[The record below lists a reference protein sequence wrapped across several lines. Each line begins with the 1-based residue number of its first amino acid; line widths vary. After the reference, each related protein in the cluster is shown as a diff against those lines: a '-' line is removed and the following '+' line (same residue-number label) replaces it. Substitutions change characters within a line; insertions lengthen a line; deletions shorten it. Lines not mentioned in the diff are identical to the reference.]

1 MPKVLIS
8 PEGEIW
14 WGSSRLRCWWVA
26 EKWDDAEIWR
36 DGEPL
41 SLEGLEFFITQHKT
55 VHEGMPEVYKA
66 CRDRG
71 VKVIWDLVDPLHW
84 WMGASSAMK
93 DHVDFVVTSTDAL
106 AAVVR
111 QELELPAVCI
121 PDRHKV
127 EAFTAKKHEQTDC
140 PTLMWHGVALNRC
153 SLWHCT
159 AELHRA
165 YAMGLKFRVLIV
177 DNAPKVGCQEL
188 SLLEGFPVEYEEWS
202 LDKFYS
208 ETLTKADIG
217 LVPPFPGS
225 WGRLKSNNKETC
237 FHIAGIPT
245 TEGDD
250 LGQLLMLIRD
260 GDLRKSMGKQLRK
273 RAVRLHRT
281 EESVEEWKRLVKA
294 LS

>member
-1 MPKVLIS
+1 MS
-8 PEGEIW
+8 PEGPEW
-14 WGSSRLRCWWVA
+14 WGSSRLRVYWVA

-55 VHEGMPEVYKA
+55 VHEGMAEVYKA

-71 VKVIWDLVDPLHW
+71 IKVIWDLVDPLHW
-84 WMGASSAMK
+84 WMGASAAMK

-106 AAVVR
+106 ATVVR

-127 EAFTAKKHEQTDC
+127 EAFAVKKHKPTDC
-140 PTLMWHGVALNRC
+140 PVLMWHGVALNRA

-159 AELHRA
+159 AELNRA
-165 YAMGLKFRVLIV
+165 YAMGVKFKVLIV
-177 DNAPKVGCQEL
+177 DNAPQVQCREL
-188 SLLEGFPVEYEEWS
+188 SLLDGFPVEYEEWR
-202 LDKFYS
+202 LDKFYA
-208 ETLTKADIG
+208 ETLIKADIG

-225 WGRLKSNNKETC
+225 WGRLKSANKETC
-237 FHIAGIPT
+237 FHVAGIPT
-245 TEGDD
+245 TPGDD

-260 GDLRKSMGKQLRK
+260 GDLRKRMGKQLRN
-273 RAVRLHRT
+273 RALRAHRT
-281 EESVEEWKRLVKA
+281 EESVGEWKRLLKA